1 MTREELRKKRKEI
14 AESNGYKG
22 YVPKSVKEGTRQE
35 VRQTNQQPV
44 QENKSTWQ
52 KITDR
57 VNTIANSTPGRFVRK
72 EIQVGNTVRK
82 AMTNPTKAV
91 ADIGG
96 NLLNKKI
103 GDNTEYVAKKTGA
116 GLVSGV
122 TGIGSS
128 FVTDTANQLKKGE
141 KQSTYGTV
149 MNAVNTLLAPDTTN
163 IMKGTQQTIKGNID
177 ILKDKDKNAWQKIAG
192 VGQNTV
198 SGAVNSLPL
207 KQKTN
212 AVIQAVG
219 SVLKKGNTIPNEENY
234 GFAEDYGAVQPGN
247 IDINNRKVKHNNDG
261 SISTEK
267 SITIGA
273 EVDGQEKYFVI
284 PTIIDGKQVS
294 DKEAEEHFF
303 KTHEHL
309 GMFDDSD
316 KANEYAEDLHIRQN
330 EFYKENENL
339 SDKVLQLN
347 ETINKPSQAINNAL
361 AEESQKYG
369 MPTQLVGD
377 AMQSVGN
384 MLPSIATTM
393 VTGDPT
399 ARSICYGTRC

>member
-14 AESNGYKG
+14 AESNGYQG
-22 YVPKSVKEGTRQE
+22 YVPRSQKEGTRQE

-72 EIQVGNTVRK
+72 EIQAGNTVRK

-198 SGAVNSLPL
+198 SGAVNTLPL

-219 SVLKKGNTIPNEENY
+219 NILK
-234 GFAEDYGAVQPGN
+234 
-247 IDINNRKVKHNNDG
+247 G
-261 SISTEK
+261 S
-267 SITIGA
+267 G
-273 EVDGQEKYFVI
+273 
-284 PTIIDGKQVS
+284 
-294 DKEAEEHFF
+294 
-303 KTHEHL
+303 
-309 GMFDDSD
+309 D
-316 KANEYAEDLHIRQN
+316 KA
-330 EFYKENENL
+330 
-339 SDKVLQLN
+339 LQLN